1 MTRLY
6 GYNSTLGLD
15 NSVSGGTDFIVY
27 DSQNSQGTN
36 DGNNFHFTPASSP
49 ASTTVNGNGAHGIFE
64 GSGFS
69 TTTVDGVL
77 TPTGGTVSR
86 ITIAFNGSNTSD
98 LLIDQFTLPLV
109 DLFNADWSYFQTTVF
124 GGDDDIWGSLFG
136 DNLFGY
142 AGNDELIGD
151 FGNDTLN
158 GGDGDDVLYGDDK
171 DGTRYRNNSTSPV
184 TDYDPEDHLAEYGDN
199 DTLFG
204 NAGNDTLFGGLGNDV
219 LNGGTGA
226 DALNGGSGT
235 NTASYDGSGS
245 GVAVNLETG
254 AAVGGDAD
262 GDVLQNISSL
272 TGSDHNDMLTGDDAD
287 NSLSGGAGDDTL
299 NGGAGVDNIDGG
311 EGNDVINGGS
321 GDDFLGGGTGDD
333 TIEGGA
339 GADLIDGGGGDDDTA
354 TYATSSSAV
363 QVNLGTATGTGGDA
377 QDDEIYN
384 IEHLIGSDH
393 SDSLNGNTSNNN
405 LAGGDGNDTLNGL
418 DGDDTLLGGDG
429 ADSLEGG
436 AGDDILEGGDSNDH
450 VHGGAGDDDL
460 SGGDGDD
467 HFIGGSGDDT
477 MSGGDG
483 TDTYV
488 LALGMGD
495 DVITDFEFGT
505 DLLEFSGGSDSGVTY
520 SENSDGD
527 REVNLSDGSRLTL
540 IDVPL
545 NHAATGSVS
554 ISGSND
560 VGDTLSANTS
570 SIEDLDGLGD
580 FDLQWMRDGQAISG
594 ATGSSYEITDADGGS
609 ALTVS
614 VTFTDDIGNDESL
627 DSNSIEIDAV
637 VTGEEINGNRRGNRL
652 EGTDADSDING
663 KGGRDKLYG
672 KGGDDTLN
680 GGAGHDK
687 LFGGKGDDELNGGA
701 GRDVLRGNKGDDTLD
716 GGAGADKF
724 IFSRGDGSD
733 KINNFNA
740 LDDKIIIK
748 RGASDFSDL
757 DISQSGSDVE
767 ISFKD
772 VTITLSDFDIAD
784 VTEDFFML

>member
-1 MTRLY
+1 MARLY
-6 GYNSTLGLD
+6 GYNSSLGLD

-49 ASTTVNGNGAHGIFE
+49 ESVTLNGNGAHGTFE

-69 TTTVDGVL
+69 TTTIDGVL
-77 TPTGGTVSR
+77 TPTGGTVST
-86 ITIAFNGSNTSD
+86 ITIDFSGGNTSD
-98 LLIDQFTLPLV
+98 LTIDQFSLPLL

-171 DGTRYRNNSTSPV
+171 DGTRYRNNSTAPV
-184 TDYDPEDHLAEYGDN
+184 TEYDPEDYLAEYGDN
-199 DTLFG
+199 DVLFG
-204 NAGNDTLFGGLGNDV
+204 NAGDDTLFGGLGDDV
-219 LNGGTGA
+219 LNGGAGA
-226 DALNGGSGT
+226 DVLNGGSGT
-235 NTASYDGSGS
+235 NTASYDGSAS
-245 GVAVNLETG
+245 GVAVNLATG
-254 AAVGGDAD
+254 AAVGGAAD
-262 GDVLQNISSL
+262 GDVLQGISSL
-272 TGSDHNDMLTGDDAD
+272 TGSDHDDMLTGDDAV
-287 NSLSGGAGDDTL
+287 NSLNGGAGDDTL
-299 NGGAGVDNIDGG
+299 NGGAG
-311 EGNDVINGGS
+311 
-321 GDDFLGGGTGDD
+321 
-333 TIEGGA
+333 
-339 GADLIDGGGGDDDTA
+339 ADLIDGGQGDDDTA

-377 QDDEIYN
+377 QGDEIYN

-393 SDSLNGNTSNNN
+393 SDSLNGNTSNNT

-418 DGDDTLLGGDG
+418 DGDDILLGGDG

-436 AGDDILEGGDSNDH
+436 AGDDTLEGGDSNDH

-467 HFIGGSGDDT
+467 HFMGGSGDDT

-483 TDTYV
+483 TDTFV
-488 LALGMGD
+488 LALGMGN

-505 DLLEFSGGSDSGVTY
+505 DLLTFSGGSDSGVTY
-520 SENSDGD
+520 SESSDGD
-527 REVNLSDGSRLTL
+527 REINLSDGSQLTL
-540 IDVPL
+540 IGVPL

-554 ISGSND
+554 ISGSTD
-560 VGDTLSANTS
+560 VGDTLRANTNR
-570 SIEDLDGLGD
+570 IDDLDGLGD

-594 ATGSSYEITDADGGS
+594 ETGSSYEITEADGG
-609 ALTVS
+609 ADLTLS
-614 VTFTDDIGNDESL
+614 VTFTDDIGNFESL
-627 DSNSIEIDAV
+627 DSNSIAVDAV
-637 VTGEEINGNRRGNRL
+637 DSDEVINGNRRGNRL
-652 EGTDADSDING
+652 DGTNADSEING
-663 KGGRDKLYG
+663 KGGKDKLYG
-672 KGGDDTLN
+672 NGGDDTLN
-680 GGAGHDK
+680 GGNGNDK
-687 LFGGKGDDELNGGA
+687 LFGGKGDDVLNGGA
-701 GRDVLRGNKGDDTLD
+701 GKDVLRGNKGDDTLD

-733 KINNFNA
+733 TIENFNA
-740 LDDKIIIK
+740 AADTIIIK

-767 ISFKD
+767 ISFAN
-772 VTITLSDFDIAD
+772 VTITLSDFDLAD
-784 VTEDFFML
+784 VTEDFFIL

>member
-36 DGNNFHFTPASSP
+36 DSNHFHYTPASSP
-49 ASTTVNGNGAHGIFE
+49 ESTTVNGNGAHGIFE

-86 ITIAFNGSNTSD
+86 ITIAFDGSNTSD
-98 LLIDQFTLPLV
+98 LLIDGFTLPLV

-158 GGDGDDVLYGDDK
+158 GGEGDDVLFGDDK
-171 DGTRYRNNSTSPV
+171 GGTRYRNNSTSPV
-184 TDYDPEDHLAEYGDN
+184 TDYDPEDYLADYGDN
-199 DTLFG
+199 DMLFG
-204 NAGNDTLFGGLGNDV
+204 NAGDDTLNGGLGDDV

-226 DALNGGSGT
+226 DVLNGGSGS
-235 NTASYDGSGS
+235 NTASYDGSAS

-262 GDVLQNISSL
+262 GDVLQHISSL
-272 TGSDHNDMLTGDDAD
+272 IGSDHDDILTGDDAD
-287 NSLSGGAGDDTL
+287 NSLSGSAGDDTL
-299 NGGAGVDNIDGG
+299 NGGAG
-311 EGNDVINGGS
+311 
-321 GDDFLGGGTGDD
+321 
-333 TIEGGA
+333 
-339 GADLIDGGGGDDDTA
+339 ADLIDGGDGDGDTA
-354 TYATSSSAV
+354 TYAASSSAV
-363 QVNLGTATGTGGDA
+363 QVNLGAFTATGGDA

-384 IEHLIGSDH
+384 VENLIGSDH
-393 SDSLNGNTSNNN
+393 SDNLTGDVDDNA

-418 DGDDTLLGGDG
+418 DGDDTLMGGDG

-436 AGDDILEGGDSNDH
+436 AGDDILEGGGSDDH

-527 REVNLSDGSRLTL
+527 REINLSDGSRLTL

-545 NHAATGSVS
+545 NHAATGSFS
-554 ISGSND
+554 ISGSTD
-560 VGDTLSANTS
+560 VGDTLSANTT

-609 ALTVS
+609 ALTLSVS
-614 VTFTDDIGNDESL
+614 FTDDIGNDESL
-627 DSNSIEIDAV
+627 DSNSIEIAAV
-637 VTGEEINGNRRGNRL
+637 VSGEEINGNRRGNRL
-652 EGTDADSDING
+652 EGTDADSEING

-672 KGGDDTLN
+672 NGGDDTLG
-680 GGAGHDK
+680 GGAGNDK
-687 LFGGKGDDELNGGA
+687 LFGGKGDDILNGGG

-740 LDDKIIIK
+740 LADKIVIK

-757 DISQSGSDVE
+757 DISRSGSDVE

-772 VTITLSDFDIAD
+772 VTITLSDFDLTD
-784 VTEDFFML
+784 VTEDFFIL

>member
-1 MTRLY
+1 MARLY
-6 GYNSTLGLD
+6 GYNSSLGLD

-49 ASTTVNGNGAHGIFE
+49 ESVTLNGNGAHGTFE

-69 TTTVDGVL
+69 TTTIDGVL
-77 TPTGGTVSR
+77 TPTGGTVST
-86 ITIAFNGSNTSD
+86 ITIDFSGGNTSD
-98 LLIDQFTLPLV
+98 LTIDQFSLPLL

-136 DNLFGY
+136 DNLFSY

-171 DGTRYRNNSTSPV
+171 DGTRYRNNSTAPV
-184 TDYDPEDHLAEYGDN
+184 TEYDPEDYLAEYGDN
-199 DTLFG
+199 DVLFG
-204 NAGNDTLFGGLGNDV
+204 NAGDDTLFGGLGNDV
-219 LNGGTGA
+219 LNGGAGA
-226 DALNGGSGT
+226 DVLNGGSGT
-235 NTASYDGSGS
+235 NTASYDGSAS
-245 GVAVNLETG
+245 GVAVNLATG
-254 AAVGGDAD
+254 AAVGGAAD
-262 GDVLQNISSL
+262 GDVLQGISSL
-272 TGSDHNDMLTGDDAD
+272 TGSDHDDMLTGDDAV
-287 NSLSGGAGDDTL
+287 NSLNGGAGDDTL
-299 NGGAGVDNIDGG
+299 NGGAG
-311 EGNDVINGGS
+311 
-321 GDDFLGGGTGDD
+321 
-333 TIEGGA
+333 
-339 GADLIDGGGGDDDTA
+339 ADLIDGGQGDDDTA

-377 QDDEIYN
+377 QGDEIYN

-393 SDSLNGNTSNNN
+393 SDSLNGNTSNNT

-418 DGDDTLLGGDG
+418 DGDDILLGGDG

-436 AGDDILEGGDSNDH
+436 AGDDTLEGGDSNDH

-467 HFIGGSGDDT
+467 HFMGGSGDDT

-483 TDTYV
+483 TDTFV
-488 LALGMGD
+488 LALGMGN

-505 DLLEFSGGSDSGVTY
+505 DLLTFSGGSDSGVTY
-520 SENSDGD
+520 SESSDGD
-527 REVNLSDGSRLTL
+527 REINLSDGSQLTL
-540 IDVPL
+540 IGVPL

-554 ISGSND
+554 ISGSTD
-560 VGDTLSANTS
+560 VGDTLRANTNR
-570 SIEDLDGLGD
+570 IDDLDGLGD

-594 ATGSSYEITDADGGS
+594 ETGSSYEITEADGG
-609 ALTVS
+609 ADLTLS
-614 VTFTDDIGNDESL
+614 VTFTDDIGNFESL
-627 DSNSIEIDAV
+627 ESNSIAVDAV
-637 VTGEEINGNRRGNRL
+637 DSDEVINGNRRGNRL
-652 EGTDADSDING
+652 DGTNADSEING
-663 KGGRDKLYG
+663 KGGKDKLYG
-672 KGGDDTLN
+672 NGGDDTLN
-680 GGAGHDK
+680 GGNGNDK
-687 LFGGKGDDELNGGA
+687 LFGGKGDDVLNGGA
-701 GRDVLRGNKGDDTLD
+701 GKDVLRGNKGDDTLD

-733 KINNFNA
+733 TIENFNA
-740 LDDKIIIK
+740 AADTIIIK

-767 ISFKD
+767 ISFAN
-772 VTITLSDFDIAD
+772 VTITLSDFDLAD
-784 VTEDFFML
+784 VTEDFFIL